1 VPALLHHPS
10 SPSTA
15 GGPRPPAPGVLGS
28 HLGSGTPFALDRAA
42 ADAAQQVA
50 DLVRQLATAWPA
62 PAAAPVRTTWRAL
75 AALGRADLAVGRLVE
90 GHVDALWILHEGGR
104 EPVPGA
110 VYGVWA
116 SASGGT
122 GLTAVANGHTG
133 GTGWSVNGTMRYCSG
148 AGFVDRALVVVSAPD
163 GKRLVDLDVRAAQ
176 APGGSLIRDDDS
188 WPAVGMDVTG
198 SVDIAVRDLG
208 VSAGDAVGGPG
219 FYLDRPGFAAGG
231 VGVAAVWLGGAA
243 GVLDDL
249 VRTLAPGRASA
260 HQLAHLGA
268 LAATLTTADALLAEL
283 AERIDATDPA
293 GRSLPA
299 GDAGAA
305 RSAVELAVEDVLHRA
320 PRVSGPTPLCRD
332 ARFAHRLADL
342 AVYVRQHHAEAD
354 YEHLGRELL
363 ASGEL
368 LGRRFG

>member
-1 VPALLHHPS
+1 MADEVRKLA
-10 SPSTA
+10 
-15 GGPRPPAPGVLGS
+15 
-28 HLGSGTPFALDRAA
+28 SGWP
-42 ADAAQQVA
+42 
-50 DLVRQLATAWPA
+50 LA
-62 PAAAPVRTTWRAL
+62 AAAPVRDTWSAL

-90 GHVDALWILHEGGR
+90 GHVDALWILHEAGR
-104 EPVPGA
+104 KPLPGA

-122 GLTAVANGHTG
+122 GLTATPASNG
-133 GTGWSVNGTMRYCSG
+133 GWSVNGTMRYCSG
-148 AGFVDRALVVVSAPD
+148 AGFVDRALVVIAAPD

-176 APGGSLIRDDDS
+176 VPGGSLIRDDDS
-188 WPAVGMDVTG
+188 WPAVGMDVTR

-208 VSAGDAVGGPG
+208 LSAADAVGGPG
-219 FYLDRPGFAAGG
+219 FYLDRLGFAAGG

-243 GVLDDL
+243 GVLDGL
-249 VRTLAPGRASA
+249 VRTLAPGSGSAAPTRASA

-268 LAATLTTADALLAEL
+268 MAATVAAADALLAEL
-283 AERIDATDPA
+283 AHRIDSSDPA
-293 GRSLPA
+293 GRYLPA

-305 RSAVELAVEDVLHRA
+305 RAAVELAVEEVLHRA

-332 ARFAHRLADL
+332 ADFAHRLADL

-368 LGRRFG
+368 LGRWFG